1 MLTWPPTVR
10 IFVSTQPTDMRRSFD
25 SLATMVEGLMKQDP
39 FSGHLFVFR
48 NRNGD
53 KVKVLYWDRGG
64 YAIHYKRLEEGVF
77 RLPEAD
83 SDSVEIDAAD
93 LALVLDGMELADA
106 LLDAARGPGKA
117 ARQRPTSLSSLSQ
130 NPSPKALPA

>member
-1 MLTWPPTVR
+1 MCTL
-10 IFVSTQPTDMRRSFD
+10 PTDMRRSFD

-64 YAIHYKRLEEGVF
+64 YAIHYKRLEEVRACGVSTV
-77 RLPEAD
+77 RGRPGSRARAPLP
-83 SDSVEIDAAD
+83 
-93 LALVLDGMELADA
+93 
-106 LLDAARGPGKA
+106 
-117 ARQRPTSLSSLSQ
+117 
-130 NPSPKALPA
+130 